1 MPTVVGAVVTRG
13 LAPRRRKAQET
24 QLDSNEIQEL
34 TRRGNTERDA
44 YDAERVAGLGFAP
57 YAPPPSSPPSSD
69 WPPASSSSS
78 SLAGT
83 DSPETLFSTPNPHV
97 RVG

>member
-1 MPTVVGAVVTRG
+1 MPTVVGAVGTVTRG
-13 LAPRRRKAQET
+13 LAPRRRKTQET

-57 YAPPPSSPPSSD
+57 YAPPPSSP
-69 WPPASSSSS
+69 
-78 SLAGT
+78 SLERLAAIIIGG
-83 DSPETLFSTPNPHV
+83 D
-97 RVG
+97 